1 MPTPL
6 MKHFKKILAGAPG
19 GEGCAVAAGSGIAVE
34 WAAVR
39 SAKIRLLSDVDFE
52 REVSARSSAYKAYP
66 SKDDGS
72 SDFSKMTACILRFD
86 GGEDELLIRASCFP
100 NKTDVPCE
108 RASMPVGAFPKN
120 G

>member
-6 MKHFKKILAGAPG
+6 MKHFKKILAEAPG
-19 GEGCAVAAGSGIAVE
+19 GEGCAVSPGSGMASE

-52 REVSARSSAYKAYP
+52 RAISARSSAYKAYP
-66 SKDDGS
+66 TKEDGS
-72 SDFSKMTACILRFD
+72 TDFSRMTACILRFE

-100 NKTDVPCE
+100 NAVVSNTGANTKT
-108 RASMPVGAFPKN
+108 
-120 G
+120 